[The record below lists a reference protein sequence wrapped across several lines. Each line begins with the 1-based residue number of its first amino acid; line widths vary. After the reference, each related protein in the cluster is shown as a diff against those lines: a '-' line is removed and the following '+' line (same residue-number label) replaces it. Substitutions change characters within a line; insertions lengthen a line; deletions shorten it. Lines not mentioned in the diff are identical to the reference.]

1 VVRRDPTLSLT
12 ASPDHWFFMN
22 KNLLWKI
29 VFIIG
34 TMLFFL
40 FGIFGIPKSFSGE
53 GLLTALTDHIHLGLD
68 LKGGTHLIL
77 QVQVNDA
84 VNVDAQNAMEVLRDQ
99 FRSRKIQY
107 ADISQS
113 DPQNNPDHIV
123 IKGVPPESRSD
134 LRTIVQD
141 RLQEYDVT
149 SGAENTWNLA
159 MKPSNL
165 TDLKS
170 KAVTQAIE
178 TIRNRIDA
186 LGVSEPT
193 IQEHGLGQYQIL
205 VQLPGVDDPGRVK
218 EIMQNTA
225 MLEIKQVLDGPYT
238 SQQAALQAKGGVVPI
253 DQLLLQGNTL
263 GARAEGEQWYF
274 VSRISAISGK
284 DLRHAA
290 PSTDQNGQPNVNF
303 QLTREG
309 GQRFYNFTSAHVKDN
324 LGVVLDNKVREV
336 ASINEPIRDQVEI
349 HGHMDAQSAK
359 DLAMILNSGALPAS
373 IHYLEE
379 RTVGPSLGADS
390 IRSGVRAAIIGMLA
404 VLIFMLVYY
413 RGAGVNADVALIMNL
428 IILLGFLGW
437 ATMAGVNV
445 ALTLPGIAGV
455 ILTVGMGV
463 DSNVLIFER
472 IREELRNGKTPPSAV
487 DQGFSHA
494 WITIVDTHVTT
505 IVSAAILFIFG
516 TGPVKGFATTLTF
529 GLLANLFTAVFVSRV
544 IFDWILSRKQRGDAL
559 SI

>member
-1 VVRRDPTLSLT
+1 MT
-12 ASPDHWFFMN
+12 
-22 KNLLWKI
+22 KNLLYKLL
-29 VFIIG
+29 FIIG

-40 FGIFGIPKSFSGE
+40 FGIFGIPKSFSAN

-84 VNVDAQNAMEVLRDQ
+84 VNVVAQNAEEVLKEQMRKSKIDYTDITQPDQ
-99 FRSRKIQY
+99 QK
-107 ADISQS
+107 
-113 DPQNNPDHIV
+113 NPDRIL
-123 IKGVPPESRSD
+123 IKGVQPQSRTD
-134 LRTIVQD
+134 LMNIVRD
-141 RLQEYDVT
+141 RLPEYDIT

-159 MKPSNL
+159 MKPTNL

-170 KAVTQAIE
+170 RAVTQAID
-178 TIRNRIDA
+178 TIRNRVDA

-193 IQEHGLGQYQIL
+193 IQEHGLGDYQIL
-205 VQLPGVDDPGRVK
+205 MQLPGVDDPERVK
-218 EIMQNTA
+218 ALVQSTA
-225 MLEIKQVLDGPYT
+225 MLEIKQMTDGPYP
-238 SQQAALQAKGGVVPI
+238 SQEAALQAKGGITPA
-253 DQLLLQGNTL
+253 DSMLMSGQCANGT
-263 GARAEGEQWYF
+263 EPTWCF
-274 VSRISAISGK
+274 VSRISAVSGK
-284 DLRHAA
+284 DLRSADQ
-290 PSTDQNGQPNVNF
+290 STDQNGQPSVSF
-303 QLTREG
+303 SLTGEG
-309 GQRFYNFTSAHVKDN
+309 GQRFYSFTSAHVGDN
-324 LGVVLDNKVREV
+324 LAVVLDGKVMEV
-336 ASINEPIRDQVEI
+336 ASIKEPIRDQGSISGGRMTE
-349 HGHMDAQSAK
+349 QQAK
-359 DLAMILNSGALPAS
+359 DLSMVLRSGALPAS
-373 IHYLEE
+373 MKYLEE

-390 IRSGVRAAIIGMLA
+390 IRSGVQAAVIGMVA

-413 RGAGVNADVALIMNL
+413 RGAGINADLALIMNL
-428 IILLGFLGW
+428 VILLGFLGW
-437 ATMAGVNV
+437 STMAGVNV

-472 IREELRNGKTPPSAV
+472 IREEVRNGKTPPSAV

-529 GLLANLFTAVFVSRV
+529 GLLANLFTAVFVSRT
-544 IFDWILSRKQRGDAL
+544 IFDWVLSRKQRGEAL

>member
-1 VVRRDPTLSLT
+1 
-12 ASPDHWFFMN
+12 MN
-22 KNLLWKI
+22 KNLLWKLL
-29 VFIIG
+29 FIIG

-40 FGIFGIPKSFSGE
+40 FGIFGIPKSFSGG

-84 VNVDAQNAMEVLRDQ
+84 VNVDAQNAIEVLKDQ
-99 FRSRKIQY
+99 FRSHKIDY
-107 ADISQS
+107 TDISQP
-113 DPQNNPDHIV
+113 DPQNNPDHLV
-123 IKGVPPESRSD
+123 LKGVPAAARSD
-134 LRTIVQD
+134 LRNIVQE
-141 RLQEYDVT
+141 RLPEYDVT
-149 SGAENTWNLA
+149 AGANDSWNLA
-159 MKPSNL
+159 MKQSNL
-165 TDLKS
+165 NDLKS
-170 KAVTQAIE
+170 RAVTQAIE
-178 TIRNRIDA
+178 TIRNRVDA

-205 VQLPGVDDPGRVK
+205 VQLPGVDDMTRVQ

-225 MLEIKQVLDGPYT
+225 MLEIKQVISGPYS
-238 SQQAALQAKGGVVPI
+238 SQAAALQASNGIIPA
-253 DQLLLQGNTL
+253 DQLLLPGNTL
-263 GARAEGEQWYF
+263 GGRAEGEQWF
-274 VSRISAISGK
+274 LVSRVSAISGK
-284 DLRHAA
+284 DLRHAD
-290 PSTDQNGQPNVNF
+290 PSSDQNGQPDVNF
-303 QLTREG
+303 QLTRDG
-309 GQRFYNFTSAHVKDN
+309 GQRFFNFTSAHVKDS
-324 LGVVLDNKVREV
+324 LGVVLDGKVREV
-336 ASINEPIRDQVEI
+336 ATIDEPIRDQVQI
-349 HGHMDAQSAK
+349 RGHMDAQAAK
-359 DLAMILNSGALPAS
+359 DLTMILNSGALPAS

-390 IRSGVRAAIIGMLA
+390 IRSGVRAAVIGMLA
-404 VLIFMLVYY
+404 VLVFMLIYY

-437 ATMAGVNV
+437 STIAGVNV

-472 IREELRNGKTPPSAV
+472 IREELKNGKTPPSAV

-544 IFDWILSRKQRGDAL
+544 IFDWVLSRKQRGEAL

>member
-1 VVRRDPTLSLT
+1 
-12 ASPDHWFFMN
+12 MN
-22 KNLLWKI
+22 KNLLWKLLFI
-29 VFIIG
+29 VG

-40 FGIFGIPKSFSGE
+40 FGIFGIPKGFSGDA
-53 GLLTALTDHIHLGLD
+53 LLTALTDHIHLGLD

-77 QVQVNDA
+77 QVQVNEA
-84 VNVDAQNAMEVLRDQ
+84 VSIDAQNAIEVLKEQ
-99 FRSRKIQY
+99 LRSHKIDY
-107 ADISQS
+107 TEFSQP
-113 DPQNNPDHIV
+113 DPTNNPDRLV
-123 IKGVPPESRSD
+123 IKGVPPAARSD
-134 LRTIVQD
+134 LRSIVLE
-141 RLQEYDVT
+141 RLPEYDIT
-149 SGAENTWNLA
+149 PGASDTWNMA

-165 TDLKS
+165 SELKS
-170 KAVTQAIE
+170 RAVQQAIE
-178 TIRNRIDA
+178 TIRNRVDA

-205 VQLPGVDDPGRVK
+205 VQLPGVDDMTRVQ

-225 MLEIKQVLDGPYT
+225 MLEIKQVMSGPYS
-238 SQQAALQAKGGVVPI
+238 SQAAALQANNGVIPP
-253 DQLLLQGNTL
+253 DQLLLPGNTL
-263 GARAEGEQWYF
+263 GGRTEGEQWF
-274 VSRISAISGK
+274 LVSRVSAINGK
-284 DLRHAA
+284 DLKRAD
-290 PSTDQNGQPNVNF
+290 PSTDQNGQPDVNF
-303 QLTREG
+303 QLTRDG
-309 GQRFYNFTSAHVKDN
+309 GQRFFNFTSAHVKDS

-336 ASINEPIRDQVEI
+336 ASINEPIRDQVQI
-349 HGHMDAQSAK
+349 SGHMDAQAAK

-390 IRSGVRAAIIGMLA
+390 IRSGVRAAVIGMLA
-404 VLIFMLVYY
+404 VLVFMLIYY

-437 ATMAGVNV
+437 STIAGVNV

-472 IREELRNGKTPPSAV
+472 IREEVRNGKTPPSAV

-544 IFDWILSRKQRGDAL
+544 IFDWVLTRKQRGEVL